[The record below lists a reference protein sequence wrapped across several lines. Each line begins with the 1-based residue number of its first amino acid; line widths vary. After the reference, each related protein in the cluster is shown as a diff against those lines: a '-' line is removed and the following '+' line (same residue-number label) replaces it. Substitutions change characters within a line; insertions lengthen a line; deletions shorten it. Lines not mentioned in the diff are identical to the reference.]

1 MQQIKKRQNGEL
13 FPYNIFLIGF
23 MGSGKS
29 IVSQWMKKRY
39 GMERI
44 EMDQLIEKR
53 QKMSISEIFRIYG
66 EEYFRSLETDLLVE
80 MQTKRNVVVSC
91 GGGVPMR
98 ECNVQEMKKNGK
110 VVLLTAAPQTI
121 LERVRNSH
129 DRPLLENH
137 KDVGYIS
144 ELMEK
149 RRIKYEAAADVRIET
164 DQKDMQEICEEIIEK
179 LQKLEKGECP
189 DAEESA
195 ACR

>member
-29 IVSQWMKKRY
+29 TVSQWMKKRY

-98 ECNVQEMKKNGK
+98 ECNVQEMKK
-110 VVLLTAAPQTI
+110 
-121 LERVRNSH
+121 
-129 DRPLLENH
+129 
-137 KDVGYIS
+137 
-144 ELMEK
+144 K
-149 RRIKYEAAADVRIET
+149 RKSGPADSSSSNDT
-164 DQKDMQEICEEIIEK
+164 GAGQKQ
-179 LQKLEKGECP
+179 P
-189 DAEESA
+189 
-195 ACR
+195 